1 MRSLAL
7 HCIRSSVIVV
17 QTSAIN
23 MLVGLLEPSGGTA
36 LIEGQDI
43 CTDMASIY
51 AMMGVCP
58 QHDLLWETLTGRE
71 HLLFYGRLKNLKVCN
86 QVCKVLA
93 WPCLC
98 CRCSVATACL
108 HVHCFS
114 VCFWLQGPKHMFIL
128 LTSIS
133 TAVCCTSQ
141 ITLKLRSLQL
151 IRPVEDVGDL
161 VKLFAGPGAAGSSG
175 GSATQCESVERGSW
189 GEASADVQW
198 GYETTPECSH

>member
-1 MRSLAL
+1 MMCVTTHHCLAMLAALCCRLQLDIGMASKLGFAGQVKYGCTQRVQQKVRSLAL

-36 LIEGQDI
+36 LIEGHDT

-71 HLLFYGRLKNLKVCN
+71 HLLFYGRLKNLKVCS
-86 QVCKVLA
+86 QVCMVFD

-98 CRCSVATACL
+98 CRYSVASQCL
-108 HVHCFS
+108 STRSRLRQLRHCFRVCNAFLQAQAS
-114 VCFWLQGPKHMFIL
+114 VHTADFHL
-128 LTSIS
+128 
-133 TAVCCTSQ
+133 TAVCCTNRL
-141 ITLKLRSLQL
+141 TRKLHSLH
-151 IRPVEDVGDL
+151 L
-161 VKLFAGPGAAGSSG
+161 V
-175 GSATQCESVERGSW
+175 
-189 GEASADVQW
+189 
-198 GYETTPECSH
+198 